1 LIIPFTFLLTNGG
14 VIPFGGLNGINGIN
28 GINGLG
34 GLGGFGGINGINGI
48 NGGFVGRK
56 KRSKIDFK
64 KKLIDI
70 LTFLDKALEKHSV

>member
-1 LIIPFTFLLTNGG
+1 MPFTFLLSNGG
-14 VIPFGGLNGINGIN
+14 IVPFGGLNGINGIN
-28 GINGLG
+28 GING

-48 NGGFVGRK
+48 NGGIIGRK
-56 KRSKIDFK
+56 RRSKIDFK